1 MTLKS
6 EISCT
11 NYDEK
16 RKTNKQKKIKKK
28 GKERDFK
35 AQPNFGYY
43 IISIINKI

>member
-16 RKTNKQKKIKKK
+16 RKINKNKKIKKK
-28 GKERDFK
+28 ERKRF
-35 AQPNFGYY
+35 
-43 IISIINKI
+43 

>member
-16 RKTNKQKKIKKK
+16 RKINKNKKIKKR
-28 GKERDFK
+28 KERDFK